1 MRIKNWLIWSALC
14 LFVMG
19 GFIGAGAALKASAPQ
34 APSPQTAP
42 AAPSAPAPQTNNQ
55 PSLSNQNVIRIE
67 VPVVTVD
74 VVVTDKKGKPVKGLA
89 KGDFKLLEDGV
100 AQNLTNFEYLS
111 EEEPTGELASIT
123 TDRPLGGERQNYI
136 LFLFDNTSMDPSS
149 QERSRHAAAK
159 FIDENLRTGDLVA
172 IANYRNSMQIVQNFS
187 GNKTRLARA
196 LGVLV
201 TGESIDKTDTGANA
215 PSNTPFD
222 RAQQSLRSLGA
233 QFDARNLMIAMRGL
247 FNSMRPIKGRKSL
260 IVFSGGISLSAD
272 NHVDLIAAIDA
283 ANKANVTVYTIDAK
297 GLSVDMP
304 TPNTPN
310 PRRMSSNS
318 STSTP
323 ALGSFVNSFQGSPRG
338 GGGAPGGGSGRPGG
352 GAPGGAPGGGA
363 PGGNPGGF
371 PGGNP
376 GGFPGSNTGNP
387 RGNTGNFPGN
397 DPMDPNS
404 NNPFG
409 NRNPLDRRLDQMTL
423 SDLKDVLLSMATET
437 GGFYIRNSNDF
448 NRGLQ
453 EIKSEMRNFY
463 SLGYE
468 SNNQVHDG
476 KFRAIKVEMVKKGF
490 NIKYRKGYF
499 DKKSQDALAGTPAE
513 KPLNKAIEE
522 SSPLTALPVQLV
534 SDYFYEGP
542 SQARAPVSVRLPISK
557 LRMKKDKGLR
567 SDAIDILGVAL
578 REDGTKAARFSDTM
592 NLRMENDQWKK
603 LPENAT
609 VTFPNYFRLPPGKYR
624 LKVAVHDEGDLVGTV
639 EQPVEIPPYAGG
651 QFTTSSLVLSS
662 EVRPLSGLISSLES
676 ELLDDKNPL
685 ISNGMKVYQS
695 VDKRFYAGTA
705 VCIYFSLYN
714 LTVDPNQKKPSLL
727 LSYSLISNDKLVFQ
741 MPLSSITQLPAIEN
755 GVLPVGMWVP
765 LKDLTPGH
773 YTIQVMVRDGLTNVT
788 HYLRDQ
794 FDVEAA
800 QESVAK
806 K

>member
-1 MRIKNWLIWSALC
+1 MRIKSWLTWSTLC
-14 LFVMG
+14 LLVIG
-19 GFIGAGAALKASAPQ
+19 CSIGAGVALKASAPQ
-34 APSPQTAP
+34 SPSPQSSPAP
-42 AAPSAPAPQTNNQ
+42 PPSPPAPQTNGQ
-55 PSLSNQNVIRIE
+55 VSLSNQNVIRVE
-67 VPVVTVD
+67 VPIVTVD
-74 VVVTDKKGKPVKGLA
+74 VVVTDKKGKPIKGLT
-89 KGDFKLLEDGV
+89 KEDFKIFEDG
-100 AQNLTNFEYLS
+100 ALQQLTNFEYLS

-136 LFLFDNTSMDPSS
+136 LFLFDNMSMDPSS

-159 FIDENLRTGDLVA
+159 FIDENLHTGDLVA
-172 IANYRNSMQIVQNFS
+172 IANYRNSMQIIQNFS
-187 GNKTRLARA
+187 SNKTRLARA

-201 TGESIDKTDTGANA
+201 SGETADKPDPGANTA
-215 PSNTPFD
+215 TNTTFD
-222 RAQQSLRSLGA
+222 RAQQSLRTLGS

-260 IVFSGGISLSAD
+260 IVFSGGVSLSAD

-297 GLSVDMP
+297 GLSVDIP

-310 PRRMSSNS
+310 PRRISLN
-318 STSTP
+318 TSP
-323 ALGSFVNSFQGSPRG
+323 AAPSLGSFVNAFQGSPRG
-338 GGGAPGGGSGRPGG
+338 GGGSTGGGGRTGGGST
-352 GAPGGAPGGGA
+352 GGAPGGGA
-363 PGGNPGGF
+363 PGNPGGLS
-371 PGGNP
+371 GGNP
-376 GGFPGSNTGNP
+376 GGLPGGGNTGNS
-387 RGNTGNFPGN
+387 RGNTGSFPGN

-404 NNPFG
+404 NPFG
-409 NRNPLDRRLDQMTL
+409 NRSPLDRRLDQMTL

-468 SNNQVHDG
+468 SNNQMHDG
-476 KFRAIKVEMVKKGF
+476 KFRAIKVELVKKGM
-490 NIKYRKGYF
+490 NVKYRKGYF

-522 SSPLTALPVQLV
+522 SSPLTALPLQLV
-534 SDYFYEGP
+534 TDYFYEGP

-557 LRMKKDKGLR
+557 LKMKKDRGLR

-578 REDGTKAARFSDTM
+578 REDGTKAARFSDTL
-592 NLRMENDQWKK
+592 NIKMENDQWKK

-639 EQPVEIPPYAGG
+639 EQPVEIPPYTGG
-651 QFTTSSLVLSS
+651 QFTTSSLVLSG

-695 VDKRFYAGTA
+695 VDKTFSAGTA

-714 LTVDPNQKKPSLL
+714 LSVDPNQKKPTLL
-727 LSYSLISNDKLVFQ
+727 LSYSLISNDKLVYQ
-741 MPLSSITQLPAIEN
+741 MPLSNITQLPAMEN
-755 GVLPVGMWVP
+755 GVLPIGMWVP
-765 LKDLTPGH
+765 LKDVAPGH
-773 YTIQVMVRDGLTNVT
+773 YTLQVMVRDGLTNVT
-788 HYLRDQ
+788 RYLRNQ
-794 FDVEAA
+794 FEVEAA
-800 QESVAK
+800 QGTVAK

>member
-1 MRIKNWLIWSALC
+1 MRFKHWLIWSTLC
-14 LFVMG
+14 LLVMG
-19 GFIGAGAALKASAPQ
+19 VFIGAGVALKASAPQ
-34 APSPQTAP
+34 SPSPQSIPAP
-42 AAPSAPAPQTNNQ
+42 PPGSTPQTNGQ
-55 PSLSNQNVIRIE
+55 VSLSNQNVIRVE
-67 VPVVTVD
+67 VPIVMVD
-74 VVVTDKKGKPVKGLA
+74 VVVTDKKGKPVKGLT
-89 KGDFKLLEDGV
+89 KEDFKLFEDGSV
-100 AQNLTNFEYLS
+100 QQLTNFEYIS

-136 LFLFDNTSMDPSS
+136 LFLFDNMSMDASS

-159 FIDENLRTGDLVA
+159 FIEENMRAGDLVA

-187 GNKTRLARA
+187 SNKTRLARA

-201 TGESIDKTDTGANA
+201 SGETADKPDPGTNVA
-215 PSNTPFD
+215 PNTTFD
-222 RAQQSLRSLGA
+222 RAQQSLRTLGA

-260 IVFSGGISLSAD
+260 IVFSGGVSLSAD
-272 NHVDLIAAIDA
+272 NHVDLVAAIDA

-297 GLSVDMP
+297 GLSVDIP
-304 TPNTPN
+304 APNAPN
-310 PRRMSSNS
+310 QRRMSFNS
-318 STSTP
+318 SPTVPSI
-323 ALGSFVNSFQGSPRG
+323 GSFVNAFQGSPRG
-338 GGGAPGGGSGRPGG
+338 GGGGTPGGGGRSGG
-352 GAPGGAPGGGA
+352 GTPPGGAPGGTPA
-363 PGGNPGGF
+363 GNPGGF
-371 PGGNP
+371 PGGN
-376 GGFPGSNTGNP
+376 TGNP
-387 RGNTGNFPGN
+387 RGNPNGFSGN
-397 DPMDPNS
+397 DPFDPNS

-468 SNNQVHDG
+468 SNNAVHDG
-476 KFRAIKVEMVKKGF
+476 KFRAIKVEVLKKGM
-490 NIKYRKGYF
+490 NAKYRKGYF

-513 KPLNKAIEE
+513 KPLTKAIDE
-522 SSPLTALPVQLV
+522 SSPLTALPLQLV
-534 SDYFYEGP
+534 TDYFYESPG
-542 SQARAPVSVRLPISK
+542 QARAPVSVRLPISK
-557 LRMKKDKGLR
+557 LKMKKDRGLR
-567 SDAIDILGVAL
+567 SDALDILGVAL
-578 REDGTKAARFSDTM
+578 REDGTKVARFSDTL
-592 NLRMENDQWKK
+592 NLKMENDQWKK

-609 VTFPNYFRLPPGKYR
+609 VTFPNYFRLPPGKYK

-639 EQPVEIPPYAGG
+639 EQAVDIPPYTGG
-651 QFTTSSLVLSS
+651 QFTTSSLVLSG
-662 EVRPLSGLISSLES
+662 EVRPLSGLINSLES

-695 VDKRFYAGTA
+695 VDKTFYAGTA

-714 LTVDPNQKKPSLL
+714 LTIDPNQKKPSLL
-727 LSYSLISNDKLVFQ
+727 LSYSLISNDKLVYQ
-741 MPLSSITQLPAIEN
+741 MPLSRITQLPAMEN

-765 LKDLTPGH
+765 LKDVTPGQ

-794 FDVEAA
+794 FEVEPA
-800 QESVAK
+800 QQSVAK